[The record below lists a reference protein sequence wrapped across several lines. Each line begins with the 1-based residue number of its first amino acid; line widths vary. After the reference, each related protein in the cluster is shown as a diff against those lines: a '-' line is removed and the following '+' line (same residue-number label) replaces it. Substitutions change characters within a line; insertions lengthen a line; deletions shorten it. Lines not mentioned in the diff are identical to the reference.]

1 MKKSVNGIMV
11 ELNNM
16 QQVLVNKSI
25 SIFDE
30 NFNTGKTVKGGLI
43 SEGTYFYFWSHPQK
57 DVPNHF
63 SRVPNKRT
71 GRLLENGKKSHL
83 FALIRNY
90 TFINF

>member
-43 SEGTYFYFWSHPQK
+43 SEGTYFYFWSHPILKKMCQITIH
-57 DVPNHF
+57 NF
-63 SRVPNKRT
+63 ST
-71 GRLLENGKKSHL
+71 FAFQLWL
-83 FALIRNY
+83 FNLMWY
-90 TFINF
+90 MD